1 MQVLE
6 QDEEYEEEY
15 EDDEEFDYDEEGEED
30 TDADAGLDTIYGIPK
45 QYVIIGGV
53 VILLVIIGVFVFSNW
68 KKQKAE
74 EIYVPEEDPELT
86 EVGDTSY
93 DDFVDATEPE
103 SPTYEDGQLDGYGF
117 AWDAETGDW
126 ITEDEW
132 NAKHGE
138 PTITD
143 VSTEDMILLRKMG
156 YTGDEIEYCIE
167 NGFSVEALVEAAQA
181 LYDEEAAA
189 ALERMSDHASEE
201 FRYIIDRTYFSQ
213 PGFAFEPQMALPTEE
228 ANFYP
233 GSFTV
238 NADYTKCPTYGN
250 QLQLKCKVADDCY
263 VWYVI
268 EPKRWEE
275 LPEAGNIVLHC
286 DYSVYGSVAYITDVY
301 EVDPTLETIN
311 AEAEASIGENIETT
325 SYGKIEAAQVVN
337 PADYQDATVLGEDA
351 NAEVEEEEV
360 LENEEEVLED
370 EDEDVAEPTDEE
382 QQKNVE

>member
-30 TDADAGLDTIYGIPK
+30 TDAGIDTIYGIPK
-45 QYVIIGGV
+45 NYVIIGGV
-53 VILLVIIGVFVFSNW
+53 VLLLVVIGVFVFSNW

-93 DDFVDATEPE
+93 DDFVDTTVPE
-103 SPTYEDGQLDGYGF
+103 PTYEDGELDGYGF

-138 PTITD
+138 PAITD

-156 YTGDEIEYCIE
+156 YTGDEIEYCLA

-213 PGFAFEPQMALPTEE
+213 PGFVFEPQLALPTEE

-275 LPEAGNIVLHC
+275 LPDAGNIVLHC
-286 DYSVYGSVAYITDVY
+286 NYSVYGSVAYITEVY

-311 AEAEASIGENIETT
+311 AEADASIGENIETT
-325 SYGKIEAAQVVN
+325 SYGEIEAAQVVN
-337 PADYQDATVLGEDA
+337 PADYQDATVLGEESNTDEVTEDVEA
-351 NAEVEEEEV
+351 DEPVEEE
-360 LENEEEVLED
+360 
-370 EDEDVAEPTDEE
+370 
-382 QQKNVE
+382 QQENVE